1 MNNLN
6 FIIEC
11 CRNSDAKQ
19 QKVLYERYYGYAL
32 SIALTYIGQYE
43 EARFIVN
50 DSFIKLFRNIHR
62 FVSVNP
68 NETEPQLKG
77 WLKKIVVN
85 TAIDQLRHRD
95 KPFENLQDRYAEA
108 CYADHPLLY
117 KELVKQVKTLPKAY
131 RAVFKMH
138 AIDGFRHSEIAQR
151 LGISVGTSKSNLSK
165 AKTNLRKLIKA
176 ETEFSLS

>member
-11 CRNSDAKQ
+11 CKDSDAKQ
-19 QKVLYERYYGYAL
+19 QKVLYERYYGYAF
-32 SIALTYIGQYE
+32 SIAFTYICQYD
-43 EARFIVN
+43 EAHFIVN

-62 FVSVNP
+62 FVYVNT
-68 NETEPQLKG
+68 NETEPQLKA
-77 WLKKIVVN
+77 WLKRIVVN
-85 TAIDQLRHRD
+85 TAIDELRRRD
-95 KPFENLQDRYAEA
+95 KPFESFQDTSAEA

-117 KELVKQVKTLPKAY
+117 KELVLQVKTLPKAY
-131 RAVFKMH
+131 RAVFNMH
-138 AIDGFRHSEIAQR
+138 TIDGFKHSEIAQR

-165 AKTNLRKLIKA
+165 AKIYLRKLIKA